1 MTHTEQLRRALRAY
15 DLAGP
20 ETPERADAMAAV
32 LSAAHWV
39 CDDEDN
45 ERTAFENMQNRLGV
59 STKKNAAGVYV
70 NKGTRSAWFGWAA
83 HVHLSKLLGGDND
96 Q

>member
-15 DLAGP
+15 DLTGP
-20 ETPERADAMAAV
+20 ETTERANALAAA
-32 LSAAHWV
+32 LLAAHV
-39 CDDEDN
+39 DCDDEDN

-70 NKGTRSAWFGWAA
+70 NKGTRSAWFGWTA
-83 HVHLSKLLGGDND
+83 HVYLSKLLGGDND